1 MDVRS
6 ETCKDY
12 YNFYKEICLYSQ
24 RRRKAA
30 CSDNSER
37 VINANFCLL
46 FNMLTQM
53 LIDIIHQASTYDS
66 HLFENYQKHQKLL
79 NSLRERCYNISLN
92 PLDALS
98 QNAGRIR
105 CPTDLRFRHTRP

>member
-53 LIDIIHQASTYDS
+53 LIDAGVTWSPRGVAKALMARGVRVI
-66 HLFENYQKHQKLL
+66 KL
-79 NSLRERCYNISLN
+79 
-92 PLDALS
+92 
-98 QNAGRIR
+98 
-105 CPTDLRFRHTRP
+105 